1 MSTRQG
7 VGTGRI
13 VQTRAYTCR
22 TCRVVGGRRRVFRK
36 GRAVGQTPD
45 AVASTKRHTAITR
58 RQLMGLAAVVPPAAL
73 AVAGSATARAA
84 SSPASAATIGTY
96 DESVLPTGIRSR
108 FVPDVNGLR
117 MHLLEAGL
125 LEGATACNQPFRL
138 ASWTAAEV
146 AQMPTYHIM
155 ELDTGWRRQ
164 WRTTCR
170 HRPRSPPTDGCP
182 KTSSASTARSSGGRG
197 SRVAC
202 SGIGRAGRVGSR
214 WSSSQAL
221 RSTSHPP
228 SLPGRATGVPISG
241 PAPHRVL
248 AAARVTRASPHLAGR
263 RGVGR
268 YRSCAR
274 CPLSELGT
282 A

>member
-117 MHLLEAGL
+117 MHLLEAGYSRGRRPATSHFVL
-125 LEGATACNQPFRL
+125 LRGRPQKLPRCRPTT
-138 ASWTAAEV
+138 SWSSTRDGGDSGGPHAV
-146 AQMPTYHIM
+146 
-155 ELDTGWRRQ
+155 TGRDRRQ
-164 WRTTCR
+164 RMAAR
-170 HRPRSPPTDGCP
+170 RRAPRLQRGVRADGVP
-182 KTSSASTARSSGGRG
+182 GWPAVVSVGRG
-197 SRVAC
+197 G
-202 SGIGRAGRVGSR
+202 SGRDG
-214 WSSSQAL
+214 AL
-221 RSTSHPP
+221 RRPYDRHPIRLHCRGERLG
-228 SLPGRATGVPISG
+228 SLS
-241 PAPHRVL
+241 
-248 AAARVTRASPHLAGR
+248 AARLLTAFLQQRA
-263 RGVGR
+263 
-268 YRSCAR
+268 
-274 CPLSELGT
+274 
-282 A
+282 